1 MKFKIDENLPVEFA
15 DELRALGHDA
25 KTVLEQRMG
34 GAADEDLFS
43 VCIDEE
49 RILMTMD
56 VDFADIRVYP
66 PSVSPGILVFRIQ
79 PQDKK
84 RLLFCLGRIIP
95 LLGKEQIAPAL

>member
-1 MKFKIDENLPVEFA
+1 
-15 DELRALGHDA
+15 
-25 KTVLEQRMG
+25 
-34 GAADEDLFS
+34 
-43 VCIDEE
+43 
-49 RILMTMD
+49 MTMD

-79 PQDKK
+79 PEDKK